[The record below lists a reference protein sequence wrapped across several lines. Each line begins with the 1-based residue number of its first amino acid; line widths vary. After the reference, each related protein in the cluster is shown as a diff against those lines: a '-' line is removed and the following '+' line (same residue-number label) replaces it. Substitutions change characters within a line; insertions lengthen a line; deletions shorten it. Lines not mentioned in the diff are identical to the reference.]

1 MDGCKVQ
8 DVHQITKLDIS
19 IIYKIKFL
27 EYGIPITQG
36 YLLENVHFL
45 YFLLFFLCQ
54 MLNQIITFG
63 CTLISLFFLFICS
76 SLFMTI

>member
-36 YLLENVHFL
+36 YL
-45 YFLLFFLCQ
+45 
-54 MLNQIITFG
+54 
-63 CTLISLFFLFICS
+63 
-76 SLFMTI
+76 